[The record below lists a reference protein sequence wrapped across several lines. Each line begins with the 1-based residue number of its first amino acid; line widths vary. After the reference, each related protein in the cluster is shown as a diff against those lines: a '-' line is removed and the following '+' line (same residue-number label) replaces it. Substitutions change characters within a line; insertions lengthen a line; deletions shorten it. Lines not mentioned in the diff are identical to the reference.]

1 MLEMKEWDGF
11 EGRLWK
17 EEINVRDFIQNN
29 YTPYDGD
36 ESFLAG
42 PTEATNKLWGKLQ
55 ELQKEER
62 AKGGVLDMETK
73 VVAGLTAYGPGY
85 IDESMKELEQVVG
98 LQTDKPLKRAFM
110 PYGGIKM
117 AEEALEM
124 YGYKPNENFHKL
136 RILIMSDSHGRNENV
151 ELAIAQVREEI
162 GEFQMLIH
170 LGDVGDAREIESL
183 AGVPCYIVRGNTDY
197 DAKLLN
203 ANVIEASGHRI
214 FATHG
219 HLYQVDMRLDLLRFA
234 ALEND
239 CDIAMYG
246 HTHVPY
252 LEEDPDD
259 ITILNPGSISKP
271 RQADH
276 RYTYMVMEI
285 DDEDEVTYELRYV
298 E

>member
-1 MLEMKEWDGF
+1 M
-11 EGRLWK
+11 
-17 EEINVRDFIQNN
+17 
-29 YTPYDGD
+29 
-36 ESFLAG
+36 
-42 PTEATNKLWGKLQ
+42 
-55 ELQKEER
+55 
-62 AKGGVLDMETK
+62 
-73 VVAGLTAYGPGY
+73 
-85 IDESMKELEQVVG
+85 
-98 LQTDKPLKRAFM
+98 
-110 PYGGIKM
+110 
-117 AEEALEM
+117 
-124 YGYKPNENFHKL
+124 L

-170 LGDVGDAREIESL
+170 LGDVADARELESL

-203 ANVIEASGHRI
+203 ANVIEAGGHRI

-259 ITILNPGSISKP
+259 VTILNPGSISKP

>member
-1 MLEMKEWDGF
+1 M
-11 EGRLWK
+11 
-17 EEINVRDFIQNN
+17 
-29 YTPYDGD
+29 
-36 ESFLAG
+36 
-42 PTEATNKLWGKLQ
+42 
-55 ELQKEER
+55 
-62 AKGGVLDMETK
+62 
-73 VVAGLTAYGPGY
+73 
-85 IDESMKELEQVVG
+85 
-98 LQTDKPLKRAFM
+98 
-110 PYGGIKM
+110 
-117 AEEALEM
+117 
-124 YGYKPNENFHKL
+124 L

-219 HLYQVDMRLDLLRFA
+219 HLYQVDVRLDLLRFA

>member
-1 MLEMKEWDGF
+1 M
-11 EGRLWK
+11 
-17 EEINVRDFIQNN
+17 
-29 YTPYDGD
+29 
-36 ESFLAG
+36 
-42 PTEATNKLWGKLQ
+42 
-55 ELQKEER
+55 
-62 AKGGVLDMETK
+62 
-73 VVAGLTAYGPGY
+73 
-85 IDESMKELEQVVG
+85 
-98 LQTDKPLKRAFM
+98 
-110 PYGGIKM
+110 
-117 AEEALEM
+117 
-124 YGYKPNENFHKL
+124 L

-170 LGDVGDAREIESL
+170 LGDVGDARELESL

-203 ANVIEASGHRI
+203 ANVIEAGGHRI

-246 HTHVPY
+246 HTHMPY

-259 ITILNPGSISKP
+259 VTILNPGSISKP

>member
-1 MLEMKEWDGF
+1 M
-11 EGRLWK
+11 
-17 EEINVRDFIQNN
+17 
-29 YTPYDGD
+29 
-36 ESFLAG
+36 
-42 PTEATNKLWGKLQ
+42 
-55 ELQKEER
+55 
-62 AKGGVLDMETK
+62 
-73 VVAGLTAYGPGY
+73 
-85 IDESMKELEQVVG
+85 
-98 LQTDKPLKRAFM
+98 
-110 PYGGIKM
+110 
-117 AEEALEM
+117 
-124 YGYKPNENFHKL
+124 L
-136 RILIMSDSHGRNENV
+136 RILVMSDSHGRNENV

-197 DAKLLN
+197 DVKLLN
-203 ANVIEASGHRI
+203 ANVIEAGGHRI

-259 ITILNPGSISKP
+259 VTILNPGSISKP

>member
-1 MLEMKEWDGF
+1 M
-11 EGRLWK
+11 
-17 EEINVRDFIQNN
+17 
-29 YTPYDGD
+29 
-36 ESFLAG
+36 
-42 PTEATNKLWGKLQ
+42 
-55 ELQKEER
+55 
-62 AKGGVLDMETK
+62 
-73 VVAGLTAYGPGY
+73 
-85 IDESMKELEQVVG
+85 
-98 LQTDKPLKRAFM
+98 
-110 PYGGIKM
+110 
-117 AEEALEM
+117 
-124 YGYKPNENFHKL
+124 L

-170 LGDVGDAREIESL
+170 LGDVGDARELESL

-203 ANVIEASGHRI
+203 ANVIEAGGHRI

-252 LEEDPDD
+252 LEEAPDD

>member
-1 MLEMKEWDGF
+1 M
-11 EGRLWK
+11 
-17 EEINVRDFIQNN
+17 
-29 YTPYDGD
+29 
-36 ESFLAG
+36 
-42 PTEATNKLWGKLQ
+42 
-55 ELQKEER
+55 
-62 AKGGVLDMETK
+62 
-73 VVAGLTAYGPGY
+73 
-85 IDESMKELEQVVG
+85 
-98 LQTDKPLKRAFM
+98 
-110 PYGGIKM
+110 
-117 AEEALEM
+117 
-124 YGYKPNENFHKL
+124 L

-170 LGDVGDAREIESL
+170 LGDVGDARELESL

-203 ANVIEASGHRI
+203 ANVIEAGGHRI

-276 RYTYMVMEI
+276 HYTYMVMEI

>member
-1 MLEMKEWDGF
+1 M
-11 EGRLWK
+11 
-17 EEINVRDFIQNN
+17 
-29 YTPYDGD
+29 
-36 ESFLAG
+36 
-42 PTEATNKLWGKLQ
+42 
-55 ELQKEER
+55 
-62 AKGGVLDMETK
+62 
-73 VVAGLTAYGPGY
+73 
-85 IDESMKELEQVVG
+85 
-98 LQTDKPLKRAFM
+98 
-110 PYGGIKM
+110 
-117 AEEALEM
+117 
-124 YGYKPNENFHKL
+124 L

-170 LGDVGDAREIESL
+170 LGDVGDARELESL

-203 ANVIEASGHRI
+203 ANVIEAGGHRI

-259 ITILNPGSISKP
+259 VTILNPGSISKP

-285 DDEDEVTYELRYV
+285 DDEDELTYELRYV

>member
-1 MLEMKEWDGF
+1 M
-11 EGRLWK
+11 
-17 EEINVRDFIQNN
+17 
-29 YTPYDGD
+29 
-36 ESFLAG
+36 
-42 PTEATNKLWGKLQ
+42 
-55 ELQKEER
+55 
-62 AKGGVLDMETK
+62 
-73 VVAGLTAYGPGY
+73 
-85 IDESMKELEQVVG
+85 
-98 LQTDKPLKRAFM
+98 
-110 PYGGIKM
+110 
-117 AEEALEM
+117 
-124 YGYKPNENFHKL
+124 L

-170 LGDVGDAREIESL
+170 LGDVGDARELESL

-203 ANVIEASGHRI
+203 ANVIEAGGHRI
-214 FATHG
+214 FPTHG
-219 HLYQVDMRLDLLRFA
+219 HLYQVGVELDLLRFA

-259 ITILNPGSISKP
+259 VTILNPGSISKP

>member
-1 MLEMKEWDGF
+1 M
-11 EGRLWK
+11 
-17 EEINVRDFIQNN
+17 
-29 YTPYDGD
+29 
-36 ESFLAG
+36 
-42 PTEATNKLWGKLQ
+42 
-55 ELQKEER
+55 
-62 AKGGVLDMETK
+62 
-73 VVAGLTAYGPGY
+73 
-85 IDESMKELEQVVG
+85 
-98 LQTDKPLKRAFM
+98 
-110 PYGGIKM
+110 
-117 AEEALEM
+117 
-124 YGYKPNENFHKL
+124 L
-136 RILIMSDSHGRNENV
+136 RILLMSDSHGRNENV

-203 ANVIEASGHRI
+203 ANVIEAGGHRI

-252 LEEDPDD
+252 LEEGPDD

>member
-1 MLEMKEWDGF
+1 M
-11 EGRLWK
+11 
-17 EEINVRDFIQNN
+17 
-29 YTPYDGD
+29 
-36 ESFLAG
+36 
-42 PTEATNKLWGKLQ
+42 
-55 ELQKEER
+55 
-62 AKGGVLDMETK
+62 
-73 VVAGLTAYGPGY
+73 
-85 IDESMKELEQVVG
+85 
-98 LQTDKPLKRAFM
+98 
-110 PYGGIKM
+110 
-117 AEEALEM
+117 
-124 YGYKPNENFHKL
+124 L

-170 LGDVGDAREIESL
+170 LGDVGDARELESL

-203 ANVIEASGHRI
+203 ANVIEAGGHRI

-259 ITILNPGSISKP
+259 VTILNPGSISKP

-298 E
+298 EW

>member
-1 MLEMKEWDGF
+1 M
-11 EGRLWK
+11 
-17 EEINVRDFIQNN
+17 
-29 YTPYDGD
+29 
-36 ESFLAG
+36 
-42 PTEATNKLWGKLQ
+42 
-55 ELQKEER
+55 
-62 AKGGVLDMETK
+62 
-73 VVAGLTAYGPGY
+73 
-85 IDESMKELEQVVG
+85 
-98 LQTDKPLKRAFM
+98 
-110 PYGGIKM
+110 
-117 AEEALEM
+117 
-124 YGYKPNENFHKL
+124 L

-170 LGDVGDAREIESL
+170 VGEVGDGRELEAL

-203 ANVIEASGHRI
+203 ANVIEAGGHRI

-234 ALEND
+234 ALENN

-259 ITILNPGSISKP
+259 ITILNPGSNSKP

>member
-1 MLEMKEWDGF
+1 M
-11 EGRLWK
+11 
-17 EEINVRDFIQNN
+17 
-29 YTPYDGD
+29 
-36 ESFLAG
+36 
-42 PTEATNKLWGKLQ
+42 
-55 ELQKEER
+55 
-62 AKGGVLDMETK
+62 
-73 VVAGLTAYGPGY
+73 
-85 IDESMKELEQVVG
+85 
-98 LQTDKPLKRAFM
+98 
-110 PYGGIKM
+110 
-117 AEEALEM
+117 
-124 YGYKPNENFHKL
+124 L

-151 ELAIAQVREEI
+151 ELAIKQVREEI

-170 LGDVGDAREIESL
+170 LGDVGDARELESL

-203 ANVIEASGHRI
+203 ANVIEAGGHRI

-259 ITILNPGSISKP
+259 VTILNPGSISKP

>member
-1 MLEMKEWDGF
+1 M
-11 EGRLWK
+11 
-17 EEINVRDFIQNN
+17 
-29 YTPYDGD
+29 
-36 ESFLAG
+36 
-42 PTEATNKLWGKLQ
+42 
-55 ELQKEER
+55 
-62 AKGGVLDMETK
+62 
-73 VVAGLTAYGPGY
+73 
-85 IDESMKELEQVVG
+85 
-98 LQTDKPLKRAFM
+98 
-110 PYGGIKM
+110 
-117 AEEALEM
+117 
-124 YGYKPNENFHKL
+124 L

-203 ANVIEASGHRI
+203 ANVIDAGGHRI

-259 ITILNPGSISKP
+259 VTILNPGSISKP

-285 DDEDEVTYELRYV
+285 NDEDEVTYELRYV

>member
-1 MLEMKEWDGF
+1 M
-11 EGRLWK
+11 
-17 EEINVRDFIQNN
+17 
-29 YTPYDGD
+29 
-36 ESFLAG
+36 
-42 PTEATNKLWGKLQ
+42 
-55 ELQKEER
+55 
-62 AKGGVLDMETK
+62 
-73 VVAGLTAYGPGY
+73 
-85 IDESMKELEQVVG
+85 
-98 LQTDKPLKRAFM
+98 
-110 PYGGIKM
+110 
-117 AEEALEM
+117 
-124 YGYKPNENFHKL
+124 L
-136 RILIMSDSHGRNENV
+136 RILVMSDSHGRNENV
-151 ELAIAQVREEI
+151 ELAIEQVREEI

-203 ANVIEASGHRI
+203 TNVIEAGGHRI

-259 ITILNPGSISKP
+259 VTILNPGSISKP

-285 DDEDEVTYELRYV
+285 DDEVEVTYELRYV

>member
-1 MLEMKEWDGF
+1 M
-11 EGRLWK
+11 
-17 EEINVRDFIQNN
+17 
-29 YTPYDGD
+29 
-36 ESFLAG
+36 
-42 PTEATNKLWGKLQ
+42 
-55 ELQKEER
+55 
-62 AKGGVLDMETK
+62 
-73 VVAGLTAYGPGY
+73 
-85 IDESMKELEQVVG
+85 
-98 LQTDKPLKRAFM
+98 
-110 PYGGIKM
+110 
-117 AEEALEM
+117 
-124 YGYKPNENFHKL
+124 L

-170 LGDVGDAREIESL
+170 LGDVGDARELESL
-183 AGVPCYIVRGNTDY
+183 AGVPCYIVRRNTDY

-203 ANVIEASGHRI
+203 ANVIEAGGHRI

-259 ITILNPGSISKP
+259 VTILNPGSISKP

>member
-1 MLEMKEWDGF
+1 M
-11 EGRLWK
+11 
-17 EEINVRDFIQNN
+17 
-29 YTPYDGD
+29 
-36 ESFLAG
+36 
-42 PTEATNKLWGKLQ
+42 
-55 ELQKEER
+55 
-62 AKGGVLDMETK
+62 
-73 VVAGLTAYGPGY
+73 
-85 IDESMKELEQVVG
+85 
-98 LQTDKPLKRAFM
+98 
-110 PYGGIKM
+110 
-117 AEEALEM
+117 
-124 YGYKPNENFHKL
+124 L

-170 LGDVGDAREIESL
+170 LGDVGDARELESL

-203 ANVIEASGHRI
+203 ANVIEAGGHRI

-252 LEEDPDD
+252 LEEDNSLGTDD
-259 ITILNPGSISKP
+259 VTILNPGSISKP

-285 DDEDEVTYELRYV
+285 DDEDEVTYGLRYV

>member
-1 MLEMKEWDGF
+1 M
-11 EGRLWK
+11 
-17 EEINVRDFIQNN
+17 
-29 YTPYDGD
+29 
-36 ESFLAG
+36 
-42 PTEATNKLWGKLQ
+42 
-55 ELQKEER
+55 
-62 AKGGVLDMETK
+62 
-73 VVAGLTAYGPGY
+73 
-85 IDESMKELEQVVG
+85 
-98 LQTDKPLKRAFM
+98 
-110 PYGGIKM
+110 
-117 AEEALEM
+117 
-124 YGYKPNENFHKL
+124 L

-170 LGDVGDAREIESL
+170 LGDVGDARELESL

-203 ANVIEASGHRI
+203 ANVIEAGGHRI

-259 ITILNPGSISKP
+259 VTILNPGSISKP

-285 DDEDEVTYELRYV
+285 DDEDEVTYKLRYV

>member
-1 MLEMKEWDGF
+1 M
-11 EGRLWK
+11 
-17 EEINVRDFIQNN
+17 
-29 YTPYDGD
+29 
-36 ESFLAG
+36 
-42 PTEATNKLWGKLQ
+42 
-55 ELQKEER
+55 
-62 AKGGVLDMETK
+62 
-73 VVAGLTAYGPGY
+73 
-85 IDESMKELEQVVG
+85 
-98 LQTDKPLKRAFM
+98 
-110 PYGGIKM
+110 
-117 AEEALEM
+117 
-124 YGYKPNENFHKL
+124 L

-203 ANVIEASGHRI
+203 ANVIEAGGHRI

-259 ITILNPGSISKP
+259 VTILNPGSISKP

-285 DDEDEVTYELRYV
+285 NDEDEVTYELRYV

>member
-1 MLEMKEWDGF
+1 M
-11 EGRLWK
+11 
-17 EEINVRDFIQNN
+17 
-29 YTPYDGD
+29 
-36 ESFLAG
+36 
-42 PTEATNKLWGKLQ
+42 
-55 ELQKEER
+55 
-62 AKGGVLDMETK
+62 
-73 VVAGLTAYGPGY
+73 
-85 IDESMKELEQVVG
+85 
-98 LQTDKPLKRAFM
+98 
-110 PYGGIKM
+110 
-117 AEEALEM
+117 
-124 YGYKPNENFHKL
+124 L

-170 LGDVGDAREIESL
+170 LGDVGDARELESL

-203 ANVIEASGHRI
+203 ANVIEAGGHRI

-234 ALEND
+234 ALENN

>member
-1 MLEMKEWDGF
+1 M
-11 EGRLWK
+11 
-17 EEINVRDFIQNN
+17 
-29 YTPYDGD
+29 
-36 ESFLAG
+36 
-42 PTEATNKLWGKLQ
+42 
-55 ELQKEER
+55 
-62 AKGGVLDMETK
+62 
-73 VVAGLTAYGPGY
+73 
-85 IDESMKELEQVVG
+85 
-98 LQTDKPLKRAFM
+98 
-110 PYGGIKM
+110 
-117 AEEALEM
+117 
-124 YGYKPNENFHKL
+124 
-136 RILIMSDSHGRNENV
+136 RILLMSDSHGRNENV

-203 ANVIEASGHRI
+203 ANVIEAGGHRI

-259 ITILNPGSISKP
+259 VTILNPGSISKP

>member
-1 MLEMKEWDGF
+1 M
-11 EGRLWK
+11 
-17 EEINVRDFIQNN
+17 
-29 YTPYDGD
+29 
-36 ESFLAG
+36 
-42 PTEATNKLWGKLQ
+42 
-55 ELQKEER
+55 
-62 AKGGVLDMETK
+62 
-73 VVAGLTAYGPGY
+73 
-85 IDESMKELEQVVG
+85 
-98 LQTDKPLKRAFM
+98 
-110 PYGGIKM
+110 
-117 AEEALEM
+117 
-124 YGYKPNENFHKL
+124 L
-136 RILIMSDSHGRNENV
+136 RILLMSDSHGRNENV

-170 LGDVGDAREIESL
+170 LGDVGDARELESL

-203 ANVIEASGHRI
+203 ANMIEAGGHRI

>member
-1 MLEMKEWDGF
+1 M
-11 EGRLWK
+11 
-17 EEINVRDFIQNN
+17 
-29 YTPYDGD
+29 
-36 ESFLAG
+36 
-42 PTEATNKLWGKLQ
+42 
-55 ELQKEER
+55 
-62 AKGGVLDMETK
+62 
-73 VVAGLTAYGPGY
+73 
-85 IDESMKELEQVVG
+85 
-98 LQTDKPLKRAFM
+98 
-110 PYGGIKM
+110 
-117 AEEALEM
+117 
-124 YGYKPNENFHKL
+124 L

-162 GEFQMLIH
+162 GEFQMLVH
-170 LGDVGDAREIESL
+170 LGDVGDARELESL

-203 ANVIEASGHRI
+203 ANMIEAGGHRI

-259 ITILNPGSISKP
+259 VTILNPGSISKP

>member
-1 MLEMKEWDGF
+1 M
-11 EGRLWK
+11 
-17 EEINVRDFIQNN
+17 
-29 YTPYDGD
+29 
-36 ESFLAG
+36 
-42 PTEATNKLWGKLQ
+42 
-55 ELQKEER
+55 
-62 AKGGVLDMETK
+62 
-73 VVAGLTAYGPGY
+73 
-85 IDESMKELEQVVG
+85 
-98 LQTDKPLKRAFM
+98 
-110 PYGGIKM
+110 
-117 AEEALEM
+117 
-124 YGYKPNENFHKL
+124 L

-170 LGDVGDAREIESL
+170 LGDVGDARELESL

-203 ANVIEASGHRI
+203 ANVIEAGGHRI

-252 LEEDPDD
+252 LEKDPDD
-259 ITILNPGSISKP
+259 VTILNPGSISKP

>member
-1 MLEMKEWDGF
+1 M
-11 EGRLWK
+11 
-17 EEINVRDFIQNN
+17 
-29 YTPYDGD
+29 
-36 ESFLAG
+36 
-42 PTEATNKLWGKLQ
+42 
-55 ELQKEER
+55 
-62 AKGGVLDMETK
+62 
-73 VVAGLTAYGPGY
+73 
-85 IDESMKELEQVVG
+85 
-98 LQTDKPLKRAFM
+98 
-110 PYGGIKM
+110 
-117 AEEALEM
+117 
-124 YGYKPNENFHKL
+124 L

-170 LGDVGDAREIESL
+170 MGDVGDAREIESL

-203 ANVIEASGHRI
+203 ANVIEAGGHRI

-252 LEEDPDD
+252 LEENPDD

>member
-1 MLEMKEWDGF
+1 M
-11 EGRLWK
+11 
-17 EEINVRDFIQNN
+17 
-29 YTPYDGD
+29 
-36 ESFLAG
+36 
-42 PTEATNKLWGKLQ
+42 
-55 ELQKEER
+55 
-62 AKGGVLDMETK
+62 
-73 VVAGLTAYGPGY
+73 
-85 IDESMKELEQVVG
+85 
-98 LQTDKPLKRAFM
+98 
-110 PYGGIKM
+110 
-117 AEEALEM
+117 
-124 YGYKPNENFHKL
+124 L

-170 LGDVGDAREIESL
+170 LGDVGDARELESL

-203 ANVIEASGHRI
+203 ANVIEAGGHRI

-219 HLYQVDMRLDLLRFA
+219 HLYQVDMRLDLLRFT

-259 ITILNPGSISKP
+259 VTILNPGSISKP

>member
-1 MLEMKEWDGF
+1 M
-11 EGRLWK
+11 
-17 EEINVRDFIQNN
+17 
-29 YTPYDGD
+29 
-36 ESFLAG
+36 
-42 PTEATNKLWGKLQ
+42 
-55 ELQKEER
+55 
-62 AKGGVLDMETK
+62 
-73 VVAGLTAYGPGY
+73 
-85 IDESMKELEQVVG
+85 
-98 LQTDKPLKRAFM
+98 
-110 PYGGIKM
+110 
-117 AEEALEM
+117 
-124 YGYKPNENFHKL
+124 L

-162 GEFQMLIH
+162 GEIQMLIH
-170 LGDVGDAREIESL
+170 LGDVGDARELESL

-203 ANVIEASGHRI
+203 ANVIEAGGHRI

>member
-1 MLEMKEWDGF
+1 M
-11 EGRLWK
+11 
-17 EEINVRDFIQNN
+17 
-29 YTPYDGD
+29 
-36 ESFLAG
+36 
-42 PTEATNKLWGKLQ
+42 
-55 ELQKEER
+55 
-62 AKGGVLDMETK
+62 
-73 VVAGLTAYGPGY
+73 
-85 IDESMKELEQVVG
+85 
-98 LQTDKPLKRAFM
+98 
-110 PYGGIKM
+110 
-117 AEEALEM
+117 
-124 YGYKPNENFHKL
+124 L

-219 HLYQVDMRLDLLRFA
+219 HLYQVDMRLDLLRFV

-259 ITILNPGSISKP
+259 VTILNPGSISKP

>member
-1 MLEMKEWDGF
+1 M
-11 EGRLWK
+11 
-17 EEINVRDFIQNN
+17 
-29 YTPYDGD
+29 
-36 ESFLAG
+36 
-42 PTEATNKLWGKLQ
+42 
-55 ELQKEER
+55 
-62 AKGGVLDMETK
+62 
-73 VVAGLTAYGPGY
+73 
-85 IDESMKELEQVVG
+85 
-98 LQTDKPLKRAFM
+98 
-110 PYGGIKM
+110 
-117 AEEALEM
+117 
-124 YGYKPNENFHKL
+124 L

-170 LGDVGDAREIESL
+170 LGDVGDARELESL

-203 ANVIEASGHRI
+203 ANVIEAGGHRI

-234 ALEND
+234 ALENY

-259 ITILNPGSISKP
+259 VTILNPGSISKP

>member
-1 MLEMKEWDGF
+1 M
-11 EGRLWK
+11 
-17 EEINVRDFIQNN
+17 
-29 YTPYDGD
+29 
-36 ESFLAG
+36 
-42 PTEATNKLWGKLQ
+42 
-55 ELQKEER
+55 
-62 AKGGVLDMETK
+62 
-73 VVAGLTAYGPGY
+73 
-85 IDESMKELEQVVG
+85 
-98 LQTDKPLKRAFM
+98 
-110 PYGGIKM
+110 
-117 AEEALEM
+117 
-124 YGYKPNENFHKL
+124 L
-136 RILIMSDSHGRNENV
+136 RILVMSDSHGRNENV

-203 ANVIEASGHRI
+203 ANVIEAGGHRI

>member
-1 MLEMKEWDGF
+1 M
-11 EGRLWK
+11 
-17 EEINVRDFIQNN
+17 Q
-29 YTPYDGD
+29 
-36 ESFLAG
+36 A
-42 PTEATNKLWGKLQ
+42 
-55 ELQKEER
+55 
-62 AKGGVLDMETK
+62 VLTHFRTL
-73 VVAGLTAYGPGY
+73 V
-85 IDESMKELEQVVG
+85 
-98 LQTDKPLKRAFM
+98 
-110 PYGGIKM
+110 
-117 AEEALEM
+117 
-124 YGYKPNENFHKL
+124 
-136 RILIMSDSHGRNENV
+136 LIMSDSHGRNENV

-170 LGDVGDAREIESL
+170 LGDVGDARELESL

-203 ANVIEASGHRI
+203 ANVIEAGGHRI

>member
-1 MLEMKEWDGF
+1 M
-11 EGRLWK
+11 
-17 EEINVRDFIQNN
+17 
-29 YTPYDGD
+29 
-36 ESFLAG
+36 
-42 PTEATNKLWGKLQ
+42 
-55 ELQKEER
+55 
-62 AKGGVLDMETK
+62 
-73 VVAGLTAYGPGY
+73 
-85 IDESMKELEQVVG
+85 
-98 LQTDKPLKRAFM
+98 
-110 PYGGIKM
+110 
-117 AEEALEM
+117 
-124 YGYKPNENFHKL
+124 L
-136 RILIMSDSHGRNENV
+136 RILVMSDSHGRNENV

-203 ANVIEASGHRI
+203 ANVIEVGGHRI

-219 HLYQVDMRLDLLRFA
+219 HLYQVDIRLDLLRFA

-252 LEEDPDD
+252 LDEDPDD

-276 RYTYMVMEI
+276 RYTYMVMKI

>member
-1 MLEMKEWDGF
+1 M
-11 EGRLWK
+11 
-17 EEINVRDFIQNN
+17 
-29 YTPYDGD
+29 
-36 ESFLAG
+36 
-42 PTEATNKLWGKLQ
+42 
-55 ELQKEER
+55 
-62 AKGGVLDMETK
+62 
-73 VVAGLTAYGPGY
+73 
-85 IDESMKELEQVVG
+85 
-98 LQTDKPLKRAFM
+98 
-110 PYGGIKM
+110 
-117 AEEALEM
+117 
-124 YGYKPNENFHKL
+124 L
-136 RILIMSDSHGRNENV
+136 RILVMGDSHGRNENV
-151 ELAIAQVREEI
+151 ELAIEQVREEI

-203 ANVIEASGHRI
+203 TNVIEAGGHRI

-259 ITILNPGSISKP
+259 VTILNPGSISKP
-271 RQADH
+271 RQVDH

>member
-1 MLEMKEWDGF
+1 M
-11 EGRLWK
+11 
-17 EEINVRDFIQNN
+17 
-29 YTPYDGD
+29 
-36 ESFLAG
+36 
-42 PTEATNKLWGKLQ
+42 
-55 ELQKEER
+55 
-62 AKGGVLDMETK
+62 
-73 VVAGLTAYGPGY
+73 
-85 IDESMKELEQVVG
+85 
-98 LQTDKPLKRAFM
+98 
-110 PYGGIKM
+110 
-117 AEEALEM
+117 
-124 YGYKPNENFHKL
+124 L

-259 ITILNPGSISKP
+259 VTILNPGSISTP

-276 RYTYMVMEI
+276 RYTYKVMEI

>member
-1 MLEMKEWDGF
+1 M
-11 EGRLWK
+11 
-17 EEINVRDFIQNN
+17 
-29 YTPYDGD
+29 
-36 ESFLAG
+36 
-42 PTEATNKLWGKLQ
+42 
-55 ELQKEER
+55 
-62 AKGGVLDMETK
+62 
-73 VVAGLTAYGPGY
+73 
-85 IDESMKELEQVVG
+85 
-98 LQTDKPLKRAFM
+98 
-110 PYGGIKM
+110 
-117 AEEALEM
+117 
-124 YGYKPNENFHKL
+124 L

-203 ANVIEASGHRI
+203 ANVIEAGGHRI

-259 ITILNPGSISKP
+259 VTILNSGSISKP

>member
-1 MLEMKEWDGF
+1 M
-11 EGRLWK
+11 
-17 EEINVRDFIQNN
+17 
-29 YTPYDGD
+29 
-36 ESFLAG
+36 
-42 PTEATNKLWGKLQ
+42 
-55 ELQKEER
+55 
-62 AKGGVLDMETK
+62 
-73 VVAGLTAYGPGY
+73 
-85 IDESMKELEQVVG
+85 
-98 LQTDKPLKRAFM
+98 
-110 PYGGIKM
+110 
-117 AEEALEM
+117 
-124 YGYKPNENFHKL
+124 L
-136 RILIMSDSHGRNENV
+136 RILVMSDSHGRNENV
-151 ELAIAQVREEI
+151 ELAIEQVREEI

-197 DAKLLN
+197 DVNLLN
-203 ANVIEASGHRI
+203 ANVIEAGGHRI

-259 ITILNPGSISKP
+259 VTILNPGSISKP

>member
-1 MLEMKEWDGF
+1 M
-11 EGRLWK
+11 
-17 EEINVRDFIQNN
+17 
-29 YTPYDGD
+29 
-36 ESFLAG
+36 
-42 PTEATNKLWGKLQ
+42 
-55 ELQKEER
+55 
-62 AKGGVLDMETK
+62 
-73 VVAGLTAYGPGY
+73 
-85 IDESMKELEQVVG
+85 
-98 LQTDKPLKRAFM
+98 
-110 PYGGIKM
+110 
-117 AEEALEM
+117 
-124 YGYKPNENFHKL
+124 L
-136 RILIMSDSHGRNENV
+136 RILLMSDSHGRNENV

-259 ITILNPGSISKP
+259 VTILNPGSISKP

>member
-1 MLEMKEWDGF
+1 M
-11 EGRLWK
+11 
-17 EEINVRDFIQNN
+17 
-29 YTPYDGD
+29 
-36 ESFLAG
+36 
-42 PTEATNKLWGKLQ
+42 
-55 ELQKEER
+55 
-62 AKGGVLDMETK
+62 
-73 VVAGLTAYGPGY
+73 
-85 IDESMKELEQVVG
+85 
-98 LQTDKPLKRAFM
+98 
-110 PYGGIKM
+110 
-117 AEEALEM
+117 
-124 YGYKPNENFHKL
+124 L

-203 ANVIEASGHRI
+203 ANVIEAGGHRI

-259 ITILNPGSISKP
+259 VTILNPGSISKP
-271 RQADH
+271 RQSDH

>member
-1 MLEMKEWDGF
+1 M
-11 EGRLWK
+11 
-17 EEINVRDFIQNN
+17 
-29 YTPYDGD
+29 
-36 ESFLAG
+36 
-42 PTEATNKLWGKLQ
+42 
-55 ELQKEER
+55 
-62 AKGGVLDMETK
+62 
-73 VVAGLTAYGPGY
+73 
-85 IDESMKELEQVVG
+85 
-98 LQTDKPLKRAFM
+98 
-110 PYGGIKM
+110 
-117 AEEALEM
+117 
-124 YGYKPNENFHKL
+124 L

-203 ANVIEASGHRI
+203 ANVIEAGGHRI

-259 ITILNPGSISKP
+259 VTILNPGSISKP

-285 DDEDEVTYELRYV
+285 DDEDEVIYELRYV